1 MLRSQ
6 LWILSLYRFLP
17 ISYFSNF
24 WDQVM
29 HEKQLKREGFA
40 LTLSLRG
47 TVHHAG
53 QGMAAGAYIAA
64 EQEAERNAGT
74 SLCVFRQAI

>member
-1 MLRSQ
+1 
-6 LWILSLYRFLP
+6 
-17 ISYFSNF
+17 
-24 WDQVM
+24 M
-29 HEKQLKREGFA
+29 HEKQLKQEGFA